1 MTEEPRSAP
10 FAAEGEGQGEPGQS
24 PYAPFM
30 LSHGPEASW
39 EWRGGQRTDL
49 ACHPRSQERARRR
62 RQQRDGRV
70 GYHPRFE
77 DVLPSGGTIG
87 KEAGLSQDST
97 NGGGSMARL
106 DVRPMMA
113 EGQDPFGAIMQT
125 VERLEPDEEFELLA
139 PLEPVP
145 LYEVL
150 GARGFQHQTWSLGG
164 GDYRVVF
171 RRFRRL
177 QQEG

>member
-1 MTEEPRSAP
+1 
-10 FAAEGEGQGEPGQS
+10 
-24 PYAPFM
+24 
-30 LSHGPEASW
+30 
-39 EWRGGQRTDL
+39 
-49 ACHPRSQERARRR
+49 
-62 RQQRDGRV
+62 
-70 GYHPRFE
+70 
-77 DVLPSGGTIG
+77 
-87 KEAGLSQDST
+87 
-97 NGGGSMARL
+97 MARL